1 MREHEIPL
9 TIVWQKDESSVDS
22 CLLGLITSNRV
33 VILSPD
39 LRMLACVEAPRN
51 KIFNFHS
58 CIWLGNVL
66 IYNTNTNVYALVVGT
81 VQPTHICTLDYPN
94 AGMFIVFIINI
105 SFMWNFTR

>member
-9 TIVWQKDESSVDS
+9 SIVWQKDETSSDS
-22 CLLGLITSNRV
+22 CLLGLLTSHRV

-51 KIFNFHS
+51 KISHFQS

-66 IYNTNTNVYALVVGT
+66 IYNTSTNVYALIVGA
-81 VQPTHICTLDYPN
+81 VEPTHICTLDYPN
-94 AGMFIVFIINI
+94 TGMPSLVIINI
-105 SFMWNFTR
+105 